1 MKIAPLLE
9 KIKKHIEQSYTGF
22 HTPGHQQGK
31 GIYTGF
37 KELAKD
43 ICKMDLTELPGL
55 DNLKN
60 PTGCIKAAQE
70 LAAELFG
77 SEQTFFLVN
86 GSTVG
91 LQAAL
96 LTLTPG
102 KRVIVPRNAHISVV
116 NGLVLSGS
124 VPLVAPVV
132 SDAEWGIPLG
142 MEYESIT
149 RFLAEYPDVEA
160 VVSVQP
166 TYEGFGCNI
175 YGWADFLRKKEV
187 LSIVDEAHGAHLYFQ
202 DDLPLSAQ
210 RAKADVVIQST
221 HKTLGALT
229 QASMLHVNN
238 SKLAAGVAA
247 ALNILQTTSPSYLLM
262 ASLDSVQ
269 AQMSQEGRTLVK
281 RTWEM
286 ALELRATLRKLP
298 GFRLIDEEVDPI
310 WYHDPTKILL
320 SSRELGLTGWEL
332 ARILQEDYG
341 IVVELASYYYVLFLL
356 TIGHEPQDTRKIV
369 TALKEIAHRYGKTQA
384 LTPWEHPG
392 KILAGEIALQLTPRQ
407 VYWASKEDLPL
418 RKALGR
424 IAAVPLAVY
433 PPGIPLIWPGQVI
446 SKDLLSYLEWVIKNK
461 FPVQGLTADYKIPV
475 VREEGPREEKRKGIR

>member
-1 MKIAPLLE
+1 MQIAPLLE
-9 KIKKHIEQSYTGF
+9 QIKKYIAKSYTGF
-22 HTPGHQQGK
+22 HTPGHRQGK

-37 KELAKD
+37 KELAQD
-43 ICKMDLTELPGL
+43 LYKMDLTELPGL

-60 PTGCIKAAQE
+60 PTQCIKVAQE
-70 LAAELFG
+70 LTAKLFE
-77 SEQTFFLVN
+77 SEKTFFLVN

-96 LTLTPG
+96 LTLFPG
-102 KRVIVPRNAHISVV
+102 KRVIVPRNAHISAV

-124 VPLVAPVV
+124 VPLIAPVV

-142 MEYESIT
+142 MTCESIT
-149 RFLAEYPDVEA
+149 NLLLENPDVEA
-160 VVSVQP
+160 VVNVQP

-175 YGWADFLRKKEV
+175 YEWVDFLREKKV

-202 DDLPLSAQ
+202 ETLPLSAQ

-229 QASMLHVNN
+229 QASMLHVNDP
-238 SKLAAGVAA
+238 KLVAGVAA
-247 ALNILQTTSPSYLLM
+247 ALNVLQTTSPSYLLM

-269 AQMSQEGRTLVK
+269 AQMSQEGRALIQ

-298 GFRLIDEEVDPI
+298 GLRLIDEEVDST

-320 SSRELGLTGWEL
+320 SGRELGLTGWEL

-341 IVVELASYYYVLFLL
+341 IIVELASYYYVLLLL
-356 TIGHEPQDTRKIV
+356 TIGHELQDIKRLS
-369 TALKEIAHRYGKTQA
+369 TALKKLVQKYGQTQN
-384 LTPWEHPG
+384 LTPWQHPG
-392 KILAGEIALQLTPRQ
+392 EIITGEIALQLTPRQ
-407 VYWASKEDLPL
+407 VFWAPKEELPF
-418 RKALGR
+418 KEVLGR
-424 IAAVPLAVY
+424 IAAVPLTVY
-433 PPGIPLIWPGQVI
+433 PPGIPLIWPGQAI
-446 SKDLLSYLEWVIKNK
+446 DKDALSYLDWVIGNK
-461 FPVQGLTADYKIPV
+461 FPVQGLTPDCKIAV
-475 VREEGPREEKRKGIR
+475 VKEN

>member
-1 MKIAPLLE
+1 MQIAPLIE
-9 KIKKHIEQSYTGF
+9 QIKKYIEQSYTGF
-22 HTPGHQQGK
+22 HTPGHRQGK

-37 KELAKD
+37 KELTQD

-60 PTGCIKAAQE
+60 PTECIKAAQE
-70 LAAELFG
+70 LAAKLFE
-77 SEQTFFLVN
+77 SEKTFFLVN

-96 LTLTPG
+96 LTLSPG

-142 MEYESIT
+142 VAYESIAH
-149 RFLAEYPDVEA
+149 LLVENPDVEA
-160 VVSVQP
+160 VVNVQP

-175 YGWADFLRKKEV
+175 YEWADFLRKRKV

-202 DDLPLSAQ
+202 DALPLSAQ

-229 QASMLHVNN
+229 QASMLHVNDP
-238 SKLAAGVAA
+238 KLVAGVAV
-247 ALNILQTTSPSYLLM
+247 ALNVLQTTSPSYLLM

-269 AQMSQEGRTLVK
+269 AQMSQEGRTLVQ

-298 GFRLIDEEVDPI
+298 GLRLIDEEVASA

-320 SSRELGLTGWEL
+320 SGKELGLTGWDL
-332 ARILQEDYG
+332 ARILQDYG
-341 IVVELASYYYVLFLL
+341 IIVELASYYYVLLML
-356 TIGHEPQDTRKIV
+356 TIGHEPQDTRRLI
-369 TALKEIAHRYGKTQA
+369 TALKKMLQKYGKTQN
-384 LTPWEHPG
+384 LIPWQHPG
-392 KILAGEIALQLTPRQ
+392 EIITGKIVLHLTPRQ
-407 VYWASKEDLPL
+407 VFWAPKEELPF
-418 RKALGR
+418 RETLGR
-424 IAAVPLAVY
+424 IAAGPLTVY

-446 SKDLLSYLEWVIKNK
+446 GKDALSYLEWVIGNK
-461 FPVQGLTADYKIPV
+461 FPVQGLTPDCKLTV
-475 VREEGPREEKRKGIR
+475 VKEN

>member
-1 MKIAPLLE
+1 MQIAPLVE
-9 KIKKHIEQSYTGF
+9 QIKKYIEQSYTGF
-22 HTPGHQQGK
+22 HTPGHRQGK
-31 GIYTGF
+31 GIYAGF
-37 KELAKD
+37 RELAQD

-60 PTGCIKAAQE
+60 PTECIKTAQE
-70 LAAELFG
+70 LAAKLFE
-77 SEQTFFLVN
+77 SEKTFFLVN

-96 LTLTPG
+96 LTLFPG

-132 SDAEWGIPLG
+132 SDTEWGIPLG
-142 MEYESIT
+142 MADESIT
-149 RFLAEYPDVEA
+149 HLLLEYPDVEA

-175 YGWADFLRKKEV
+175 YEWVDFLRRKKV

-202 DDLPLSAQ
+202 DVLPLSAQ
-210 RAKADVVIQST
+210 RAKADIVIQST

-229 QASMLHVNN
+229 QASMLHVNEA
-238 SKLAAGVAA
+238 KLIAGVAA

-269 AQMSQEGRTLVK
+269 AQMFQEGKALVQ

-286 ALELRATLRKLP
+286 ALELRAALRKLP
-298 GFRLIDEEVDPI
+298 GLRLIDEEVASA

-320 SSRELGLTGWEL
+320 SGRELGLTGWEL
-332 ARILQEDYG
+332 ARILQEEHG
-341 IVVELASYYYVLFLL
+341 IIVELASYYYVLLLL
-356 TIGHEPQDTRKIV
+356 TIGHEPEDTSKLI
-369 TALKEIAHRYGKTQA
+369 TALKKLARKYGKTHNLA
-384 LTPWEHPG
+384 PWQHPG
-392 KILAGEIALQLTPRQ
+392 EIITGKIALHLTPRQ
-407 VYWASKEDLPL
+407 VFWAPKEELPL
-418 RKALGR
+418 KKALGR
-424 IAAVPLAVY
+424 IAAVPLTVY
-433 PPGIPLIWPGQVI
+433 PPGIPLIWPGQAI
-446 SKDLLSYLEWVIKNK
+446 GEDALSYLEWVIGNN
-461 FPVQGLTADYKIPV
+461 FPVQGLTPNLKITV
-475 VREEGPREEKRKGIR
+475 VKEN